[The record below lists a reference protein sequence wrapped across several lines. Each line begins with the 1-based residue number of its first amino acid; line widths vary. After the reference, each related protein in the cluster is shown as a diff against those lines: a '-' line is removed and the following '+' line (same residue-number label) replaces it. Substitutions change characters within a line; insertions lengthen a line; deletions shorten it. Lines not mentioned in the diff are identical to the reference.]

1 MNSTLKTLLNDAG
14 LIPQGALSPLSGG
27 DSAATYRLGT
37 DAGEVVVKRDNPAR
51 LAGEADGL
59 RALASANSGLIIPA
73 VLAQEGEWLVMK
85 ALETVSYRH
94 GCAES
99 LGEGLRRLHG
109 VTGKDYGWPH
119 DNACGRTPQPNTPL
133 WDGRVF
139 QRERRLLPLID
150 VCSAKGLLG
159 NALRQRL
166 ETIAHGLESWLPDVP
181 ASLVHG
187 DLWSGNV
194 LCTAQGAAVIDPA
207 VYRHFPEVDLAMLT
221 LFGSPGEAFFEAY
234 WNGNAPADWPR
245 REALFQLN
253 PLLNHLLLFG
263 GSYRAALENAVIGLE
278 AYQA

>member
-14 LIPQGALSPLSGG
+14 LRPQGALSPLSGG
-27 DSAATYRLGT
+27 DSAATYRLST
-37 DAGEVVVKRDNPAR
+37 DAGDVVVKRDDPAR

-59 RALASANSGLIIPA
+59 RALANASSGLIVPT
-73 VLAQEGEWLVMK
+73 VLVQEAEWLVME
-85 ALETVSYRH
+85 ALENVTHQH
-94 GCAES
+94 GCGAS

-109 VTGKDYGWPH
+109 VTSDDHGWPR
-119 DNACGRTPQPNTPL
+119 DNACGRTPQPNSPL
-133 WDGRVF
+133 LDGRVF

-150 VCSAKGLLG
+150 ACSAKGLLD

-166 ETIAHGLESWLPDVP
+166 EAIAHGLESWLPDVP

-207 VYRHFPEVDLAMLT
+207 VYRHFPEIDLAMLT

-234 WNGNAPADWPR
+234 WNGSAPADWPR
-245 REALFQLN
+245 REALFQLY
-253 PLLNHLLLFG
+253 PLLNHVLLFG
-263 GSYRAALENAVIGLE
+263 GSYRTALEHAVMRLE
-278 AYQA
+278 AY